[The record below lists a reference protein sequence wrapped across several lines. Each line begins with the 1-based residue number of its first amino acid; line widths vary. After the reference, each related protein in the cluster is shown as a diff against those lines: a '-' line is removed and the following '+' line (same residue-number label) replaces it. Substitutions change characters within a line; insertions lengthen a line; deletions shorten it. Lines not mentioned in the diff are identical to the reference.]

1 MIKAVIFDLD
11 GTLVHLPI
19 NYEKLF
25 TEFKKIIGTSDLHP
39 LAQKVSELDTK
50 TKKKI
55 FDVWNNFE
63 IEAVSNL
70 RLNTEGMGFY
80 KKFSKKRKALVTMQG
95 KPVVDIIT
103 ERLKLHFDAII
114 TREETLNRIEQLKIA
129 AQKLGTSLSNVLFI
143 GNTQEDSLA
152 AEKTGCEFIRVRE

>member
-25 TEFKKIIGTSDLHP
+25 TEFRKIIGTSNIHP
-39 LAQKVSELDTK
+39 LTQKISELDAK

-63 IEAVSNL
+63 LKAVPNL
-70 RLNTEGMGFY
+70 RLNMEGMALY
-80 KKFSKKRKALVTMQG
+80 KKFSKKRRALVTMQG

-103 ERLKLHFDAII
+103 GRLKLHFDAII
-114 TREETLNRIEQLKIA
+114 TREETLNRSEQLKIA
-129 AQKLGTSLSNVLFI
+129 AQKLGVSLSNILFV
-143 GNTQEDSLA
+143 GNTNEDSLA
-152 AEKTGCEFIRVRE
+152 AEKVGCKFLEVRE